1 MMTNHMQ
8 VIYVSRVPCVG
19 EIIYLKSGGV
29 DGGDE
34 WTVNAVHHMPPMK
47 FENNGGLLVEH
58 EAVAEIRC
66 VKYRGP

>member
-1 MMTNHMQ
+1 MMTDHMQ

-19 EIIYLKSGGV
+19 EVIFLASGDV

-34 WTVNAVHHMPPMK
+34 WTVKSVHHMPPMK
-47 FENNGGLLVEH
+47 FEDGGPLPEN

-66 VKYRGP
+66 VECTGP